1 MEINGK
7 RRLERGEPF
16 SKAHARRG
24 CYTPGHKREKKCD
37 WIPMTRFHMW
47 SRIVML
53 MRRFSSRS
61 AGVFRQPPLSSYSAP
76 DRPTERPT
84 HRQTLVWY
92 ITSTPGFYNPHSA
105 LIYMMYIDGH
115 QIRHSSLSLCS
126 CCALWFNRW
135 LILLCDKELVCN
147 WIVRSFKLWTASSP
161 AAATHHIVLW
171 FRWDAPIGHIASN
184 RLSFT
189 YSDQFVIWE
198 PFTMRLQIN

>member
-1 MEINGK
+1 MIFYVYVNGNK
-7 RRLERGEPF
+7 REARLERGEPF

-76 DRPTERPT
+76 DRPTERAT
-84 HRQTLVWY
+84 DTQANTCVIHYQHAA
-92 ITSTPGFYNPHSA
+92 GFYNPHSA

-147 WIVRSFKLWTASSP
+147 WIVRALLNYELLRHPLHEPHTILCSGFDEMLRLDTSP
-161 AAATHHIVLW
+161 
-171 FRWDAPIGHIASN
+171 
-184 RLSFT
+184 
-189 YSDQFVIWE
+189 
-198 PFTMRLQIN
+198 QID